1 MKNKPLVSVSMITYN
16 HESFIKEAIEGVLM
30 QETNFDYE
38 LVIADDCSP
47 DNTQE
52 IVNEFILNHPKGNVI
67 RYFRHSKNIG
77 MSANGIFATKECK
90 GDYIAVCEGDD
101 YWVDSYKLQ
110 KQVDFLENNNEY
122 VIHSGSANIIRDNI
136 LTDEIIGA
144 HDFMPRTFL
153 LKDFYHQNNLVTCTV
168 LFRNILNQNDLNF
181 FNNVIFVD
189 WYLYVLLLN
198 KSKKK
203 AYRSKDILSV
213 YRIHDKGVH
222 GGMSLLV
229 NYNTYINQILII
241 KETIKY
247 KGTSKLV
254 LDSLNFYCFEKFKI
268 LYNEKQYI
276 SSLKTFVYNFYLSG
290 FKMSLKKYFKVFFKL

>member
-1 MKNKPLVSVSMITYN
+1 MI
-16 HESFIKEAIEGVLM
+16 K
-30 QETNFDYE
+30 
-38 LVIADDCSP
+38 
-47 DNTQE
+47 
-52 IVNEFILNHPKGNVI
+52 
-67 RYFRHSKNIG
+67 
-77 MSANGIFATKECK
+77 TK
-90 GDYIAVCEGDD
+90 YIALCEGDD
-101 YWVDSYKLQ
+101 YWIDPFKLQ
-110 KQVDFLENNNEY
+110 KQVDFLEKNNDY
-122 VIHSGSANIIRDNI
+122 IIHSGSAKIIRDN
-136 LTDEIIGA
+136 LMTDEIIGA
-144 HDFMPRTFL
+144 HDFTPKTFQL
-153 LKDFYHQNNLVTCTV
+153 EDFLHQNNLVTCTV
-168 LFRNILNQNDLNF
+168 LFRNIINKNDLDF
-181 FNNVIFVD
+181 FRNVVFGD

-198 KSKKK
+198 KSQKK

-276 SSLKTFVYNFYLSG
+276 FDIKLYVKYSLISEDEKIKVNESYVLGNYLMTTDNNYNSIYPSN
-290 FKMSLKKYFKVFFKL
+290 SLNFTSTQTSPTYQYFSFSEN

>member
-1 MKNKPLVSVSMITYN
+1 MSEDLITIACPTYN
-16 HESFIKEAIEGVLM
+16 HEEYIRQCLDSLLM
-30 QETNFDYE
+30 QKTTFSFKILIHDDASTDSTPNIISDYHKRYPHIIIPIFQKINQHS
-38 LVIADDCSP
+38 LGIKNAS
-47 DNTQE
+47 
-52 IVNEFILNHPKGNVI
+52 IILPMIK
-67 RYFRHSKNIG
+67 
-77 MSANGIFATKECK
+77 TK
-90 GDYIAVCEGDD
+90 YIALCEGDD
-101 YWVDSYKLQ
+101 YWIDPFKLQ
-110 KQVDFLENNNEY
+110 KQVDFLEKNNDY
-122 VIHSGSANIIRDNI
+122 IIHSGSAKIIRDN
-136 LTDEIIGA
+136 LMTDEIIGA
-144 HDFMPRTFL
+144 HDFTPKTFQL
-153 LKDFYHQNNLVTCTV
+153 EDFLHQNNLVTCTV
-168 LFRNILNQNDLNF
+168 LFRNIINKNDLDF
-181 FNNVIFVD
+181 FRNVVFGD

-198 KSKKK
+198 KSQKK

-276 SSLKTFVYNFYLSG
+276 SSFKTFVYNFYLSG